1 MILRKHGNIFFY
13 YKKRWEVENF
23 YRAIKQQFGAEKFL
37 ILDFEKIKTLMFLVM
52 LAYSLLL
59 KIRQKAEEFLGFMYE
74 VFKDFCAR
82 KQRSGERHLDILA
95 FLRDYF
101 IQPEASNFYRFY
113 SQRFRKYI
121 YSSTKN
127 QLKIF
132 DFRKLW

>member
-1 MILRKHGNIFFY
+1 MRVLLEQKSIPMIKLNNKSVKNIFLVLLIFIIINISFY
-13 YKKRWEVENF
+13 LF
-23 YRAIKQQFGAEKFL
+23 
-37 ILDFEKIKTLMFLVM
+37 
-52 LAYSLLL
+52 
-59 KIRQKAEEFLGFMYE
+59 QK
-74 VFKDFCAR
+74 
-82 KQRSGERHLDILA
+82 
-95 FLRDYF
+95 RDYF